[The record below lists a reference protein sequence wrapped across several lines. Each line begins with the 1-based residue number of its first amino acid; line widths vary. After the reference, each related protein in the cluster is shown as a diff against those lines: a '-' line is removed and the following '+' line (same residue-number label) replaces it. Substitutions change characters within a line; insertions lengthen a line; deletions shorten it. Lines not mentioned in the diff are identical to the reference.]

1 MKRLGRILFPLP
13 PSVCQ
18 EKQVAKTRLYGFA
31 FVCSENGFTDGRWKV
46 KSKCVGSK
54 SKRRTVVPAPLF
66 NVVEHCTH
74 GTSSRIDPPKK
85 YCVGVGLNKI
95 EEGGKKGEGLLAC
108 QSIFSSNRRID
119 ATSILLSIVGPLIR
133 LFRQTTLQCLCCV
146 YS

>member
-1 MKRLGRILFPLP
+1 MKRLGRILFPPP

-18 EKQVAKTRLYGFA
+18 EKQLRRQGYMVA
-31 FVCSENGFTDGRWKV
+31 FVCSENGLTDGRWEV
-46 KSKCVGSK
+46 KSKCVGRK
-54 SKRRTVVPAPLF
+54 SKRRTVVPPPLF
-66 NVVEHCTH
+66 NVVEHCAH

-85 YCVGVGLNKI
+85 YCVGVGLNNI

-133 LFRQTTLQCLCCV
+133 LFRQTTMQCLRCV